1 MAYLK
6 ELRNLF
12 LKYPSPWTQAETE
25 KLAVEV
31 ARILERQKKREAAE
45 KRKQVGEGDKAGT
58 S

>member
-1 MAYLK
+1 MAYLQ
-6 ELRNLF
+6 ELHDLF
-12 LKYPSPWTQAETE
+12 QKHPSPWTRAEAD

-31 ARILERQKKREAAE
+31 ARILERQKRREAAE